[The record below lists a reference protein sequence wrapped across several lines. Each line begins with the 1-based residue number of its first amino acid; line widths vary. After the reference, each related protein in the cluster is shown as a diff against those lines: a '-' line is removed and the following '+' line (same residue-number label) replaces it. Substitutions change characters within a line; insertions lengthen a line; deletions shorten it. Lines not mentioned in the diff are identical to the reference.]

1 MRYVVVDVPADRG
14 GGLSILQD
22 FHRYVSEHEQQHEW
36 IFIVST
42 PELSSSSHVSVVRK
56 PWIRK
61 SLLHRLLWDYIVAGY
76 QIRKLK
82 PDAVFSLQN
91 VPVPFT
97 SVPNVVYVHQS
108 LPFQDRKHYSF
119 LKRSE
124 RGMAFYQHIIGRLIR
139 QGARHAGHVIVQSAW
154 MKRAMLDRANV
165 HERKIAV
172 VAPLVNLPELKQ
184 HIFQPGEAVRIHS
197 FFYPAGASD
206 YKNHR
211 CILEAAR
218 ILYSRGIND
227 FTIDFTISAAD
238 NELAAQLAAEME
250 EFNGHIRCVGL
261 LPRDEVYERLTRSVL
276 LFPSYIET
284 VGLPLLEA
292 RQIGSVIL
300 ASDCHFSQENL
311 AGYPNARLFNPLDAA
326 ALADEMEAVI
336 RGAWVYTSPETEALT
351 SEDQAAARGWKPV
364 VKLLQQCA
372 MYHE

>member
-14 GGLSILQD
+14 GALSILQD
-22 FHRYVSEHEQQHEW
+22 FHRYVSENEQQHEW

-42 PELSSSSHVSVVRK
+42 PELSSSNHVSVVRK

-108 LPFQDRKHYSF
+108 LPFQDRKRYSF
-119 LKRSE
+119 LKRNE

-139 QGARHAGHVIVQSAW
+139 QGARRAGHVIVQSAW

-165 HERKIAV
+165 LERKIAV

-184 HIFQPGEAVRIHS
+184 QVFQPGEAVRIHS

-218 ILYSRGIND
+218 ILYSRGMND

-238 NELAAQLAAEME
+238 NELAAQLAAESE

-336 RGAWVYTSPETEALT
+336 RGAWVYTSPATEAST
-351 SEDQAAARGWKPV
+351 FVDQAAARGWIPV

-372 MYHE
+372 INHE